1 MYLNVKQ
8 WYEFAKFRAFRAFV
22 CVFARLMHIGAF
34 VPYSPL
40 SLRALLAFVPYLPSR
55 LTYPD
60 FYTPY
65 LRALLMRV

>member
-22 CVFARLMHIGAF
+22 SYV
-34 VPYSPL
+34 SW
-40 SLRALLAFVPYLPSR
+40 RALSTLARSCLTRLCAFAPYLPLR

-60 FYTPY
+60 FYMPY
-65 LRALLMRV
+65 LRAVLMHV